1 MVAELHPGI
10 AILAPLVGTWA
21 GRGTGDYPTIDAF
34 GYLEDVTFAHV
45 GKPFL
50 SYTQRTR
57 SGDGA
62 PMHAET
68 GYLRV
73 PAAGRAELVLAQ
85 PSGVTEIDEG
95 TVTTE
100 GGALVIELVST
111 SVGLTSTAK
120 EVLSVARSIRV
131 DGDELTYTVLMGA
144 MGLPLQHHLTA
155 RLNRQS

>member
-1 MVAELHPGI
+1 MPDLHPGI
-10 AILAPLVGTWA
+10 AILAPLLGTWA
-21 GRGTGDYPTIDAF
+21 GRGSGDYPTIDDF
-34 GYLEDVTFAHV
+34 DYLEEVTFAHV

-57 SGDGA
+57 SPDGA

-73 PAAGRAELVLAQ
+73 PSAGRAELVLAQ

-95 TVTTE
+95 TVTADAR
-100 GGALVIELVST
+100 ALVIELSST

-131 DGDELTYTVLMGA
+131 EGDELSYTLLMGA

-155 RLNRQS
+155 TLHRRP

>member
-1 MVAELHPGI
+1 MADLHPGI
-10 AILAPLVGTWA
+10 AILAPLIGTWA
-21 GRGTGDYPTIDAF
+21 GRGTGDYPTIDDF
-34 GYLEDVTFAHV
+34 GYLEEVTFAHV

-50 SYTQRTR
+50 SYSQRTR
-57 SGDGA
+57 ANDGA

-73 PAAGRAELVLAQ
+73 PAAGRVELVLAQ

-95 TVTTE
+95 TLADA
-100 GGALVIELVST
+100 GGALVLELAST

-131 DGDELTYTVLMGA
+131 EGDDLSYTVLMGA

-155 RLNRQS
+155 SLHRQP

>member
-1 MVAELHPGI
+1 MADLHPGI
-10 AILAPLVGTWA
+10 AILGPLIGTWA
-21 GRGTGDYPTIDAF
+21 GRGTGDYPTIDDF
-34 GYLEDVTFAHV
+34 GYLEEVTFAHV

-50 SYTQRTR
+50 SYSQRTR
-57 SGDGA
+57 ANDGA

-73 PAAGRAELVLAQ
+73 PAAGRVELVLAQ

-95 TVTTE
+95 TLADA
-100 GGALVIELVST
+100 GGALVLELAST

-131 DGDELTYTVLMGA
+131 EGDDLSYTVLMGA

-155 RLNRQS
+155 SLHRQP

>member
-1 MVAELHPGI
+1 MAELHPGI

-21 GRGTGDYPTIDAF
+21 GRGTGDYPTIEDF
-34 GYLEDVTFAHV
+34 GYLEEVTFAHV

-57 SGDGA
+57 SSDGA

-73 PAAGRAELVLAQ
+73 PSASRAELVLAQ

-95 TVTTE
+95 TVTADD
-100 GGALVIELVST
+100 GALVIELAST

-131 DGDELTYTVLMGA
+131 EGDELTYTVLMGA

-155 RLNRQS
+155 SLNRQS

>member
-1 MVAELHPGI
+1 MADLHPGI
-10 AILAPLVGTWA
+10 AILAPLIGTWA
-21 GRGTGDYPTIDAF
+21 GRGTGDYPTIDDF
-34 GYLEDVTFAHV
+34 GYLEEVTFAHV

-50 SYTQRTR
+50 SYSQRTR
-57 SGDGA
+57 ANDGA

-73 PAAGRAELVLAQ
+73 PAAGRVELVLAQ

-95 TVTTE
+95 TLADA
-100 GGALVIELVST
+100 GGALVLELAST

-120 EVLSVARSIRV
+120 GVLSVARSIRV
-131 DGDELTYTVLMGA
+131 EGDDLSYTVLMGA

-155 RLNRQS
+155 SLHRQP

>member
-1 MVAELHPGI
+1 MADLHPGI
-10 AILAPLVGTWA
+10 AILAPLIGTWA
-21 GRGTGDYPTIDAF
+21 GRGTGDYPTIDDF
-34 GYLEDVTFAHV
+34 GYLEEVTFAHV

-50 SYTQRTR
+50 SYSQRTR
-57 SGDGA
+57 ANDGA

-73 PAAGRAELVLAQ
+73 PAAGRVELVLAQ

-95 TVTTE
+95 TLADA
-100 GGALVIELVST
+100 GGALVLELAST

-120 EVLSVARSIRV
+120 GVLSVARSIRV
-131 DGDELTYTVLMGA
+131 EGDDLSYTGLMGA

-155 RLNRQS
+155 SLHRQP

>member
-1 MVAELHPGI
+1 MADLHPGI
-10 AILAPLVGTWA
+10 AILAPLIGTWA
-21 GRGTGDYPTIDAF
+21 GRGTGDYPTIDDF
-34 GYLEDVTFAHV
+34 GYLEEVTFAHV

-50 SYTQRTR
+50 SYSQRTR
-57 SGDGA
+57 ANDGA

-68 GYLRV
+68 GHLRV
-73 PAAGRAELVLAQ
+73 PAAGRVELVLAQ

-95 TVTTE
+95 TLADA
-100 GGALVIELVST
+100 GGALVLELAST

-131 DGDELTYTVLMGA
+131 EGDDLSYTVLMGA

-155 RLNRQS
+155 SLHRQP